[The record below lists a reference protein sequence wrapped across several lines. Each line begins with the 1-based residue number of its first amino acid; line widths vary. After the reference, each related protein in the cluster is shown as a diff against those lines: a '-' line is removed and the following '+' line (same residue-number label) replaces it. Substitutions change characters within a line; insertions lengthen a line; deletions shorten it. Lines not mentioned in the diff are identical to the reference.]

1 MIRKPTK
8 KSKIKLSDLAN
19 IQSLERRVLLSITAP
34 GPDGTVI
41 IDESTATSA
50 VTVTV
55 TFDAGNNQYDFNDN
69 GTIDA
74 FAASSVETVQITTGL
89 GDDLIQVETAL
100 PGTIDGS
107 ARADGIDCGAGDD
120 TVICS
125 TGREVVFG
133 DAGADSIVG
142 AGSFGDTIHGNGGTD
157 TILGTG
163 GNDLLDGGGGS
174 DSIDGG
180 SGGSDQL
187 FGDGGND
194 TLTSGISNGADT
206 MFGGTGFDSLNGGTG
221 GYCYLAGGTN
231 ADTIFGGTGSNETL
245 IGGHGRDVLVA
256 GGEGLLTLTGNSP
269 ASPVS
274 TTDSLLGG
282 KGRDT
287 VIGSTGFDSLT
298 GGGGP
303 DVFYANSGSNTL
315 EDFTPAQGDLQP
327 VQDAYATGTTPDV
340 NINISLKIIV
350 NGTTVAI
357 PSTAGSFPSIVSV
370 AQVTS
375 VAGDGTAT
383 VNFST
388 PGQRTF
394 LLGDFFNQWGVSFNG
409 RGVGQYSSLGSGAS
423 ITMAVT
429 PQGGSATANTSFA
442 DYAVQAGDSIVI
454 TVVDPGA

>member
-1 MIRKPTK
+1 MSRKPAK
-8 KSKIKLSDLAN
+8 KSELKFPELAN
-19 IQSLERRVLLSITAP
+19 VQSLERRVLLSITAP

-41 IDESTATSA
+41 IDDSTATTA

-55 TFDAGNNQYDFNDN
+55 TFDSGNDQFDFNDN
-69 GTIDA
+69 GTMEA
-74 FAASSVETVQITTGL
+74 FAGAAVETVQITTGS
-89 GDDLIQVETAL
+89 GDDLIQIEAIL
-100 PGTIDGS
+100 PGTVDGT
-107 ARADGIDCGAGDD
+107 ARADGIDCGAGND

-142 AGSFGDTIHGNGGTD
+142 AGSFGDTVHGNGGAD
-157 TILGTG
+157 TIIGAG

-174 DSIDGG
+174 DSIDG
-180 SGGSDQL
+180 SNAASSQL

-194 TLTSGISNGADT
+194 TLIGGSAADT
-206 MFGGTGFDSLNGGTG
+206 MFGGTGFDSLNGASGSD
-221 GYCYLAGGTN
+221 CYLAGGTN
-231 ADTIFGGTGSNETL
+231 ADTIFGGTGLNNTL

-256 GGEGLLTLTGNSP
+256 GDEDLLTLMGNSP
-269 ASPVS
+269 VTPDA
-274 TTDSLLGG
+274 TNDSLLAG

-287 VIGSTGFDSLT
+287 VIGSPGLDSLT
-298 GGGGP
+298 GGGGA
-303 DVFYANSGSNTL
+303 DVLISNSSNDVL

-327 VQDAYATGTTPDV
+327 VQDVYATGTTPDV
-340 NINISLKIIV
+340 NINISLKIVV

-357 PSTAGSFPSIVSV
+357 PSTAGSFSGVVSV
-370 AQVTS
+370 AQVTG

-394 LLGDFFNQWGVSFNG
+394 LLGDFFNQWGITFNG

-423 ITMAVT
+423 IAMTVT

-454 TVVDPGA
+454 TVTDPGA